1 VNFGVSTHLYHAQRL
16 GREHLLE
23 IAAHGFD
30 CVEVYATRTH
40 FDYHNPSA
48 IADLQGWLAEAGLE
62 LRSIHAP
69 TAERFTGGR
78 WGGSLSLAS
87 ADPAAR
93 AHAVKET
100 EAALHVARR
109 LPVPVL
115 VTHLGIP
122 RFQRGDT
129 QVAPYKGGGSR
140 GDTIAS
146 HGTGVGADLRVRPGD
161 SRAAAK
167 RSIEELL
174 KTAEPLGV
182 RLAVEVIPNE
192 LSRAGSIV
200 HFVEDDLDGVGIC
213 LDFGHAHLDGDVIDA
228 VETVSEHL
236 IATHLHD
243 NRGRSD
249 DHLLPFE
256 GTIDWAGTLLAVQKI
271 GYAGPFMFEIVPNGS
286 TKETLARARATRQRI
301 EAILAD
307 GVGLM
312 ADS

>member
-1 VNFGVSTHLYHAQRL
+1 
-16 GREHLLE
+16 LLE

-40 FDYHNPSA
+40 FDYHNPAA
-48 IADLQGWLAEAGLE
+48 IADLQGWLADAGLE

-69 TAERFTGGR
+69 TAESFTGGR

-87 ADPAAR
+87 TDPDAR

-115 VTHLGIP
+115 VAHLGIP
-122 RFQRGDT
+122 RTQR
-129 QVAPYKGGGSR
+129 SE
-140 GDTIAS
+140 
-146 HGTGVGADLRVRPGD
+146 GAGD
-161 SRAAAK
+161 SRAAAR

-174 KTAEPLGV
+174 RIAEPLGV
-182 RLAVEVIPNE
+182 RIAVEVIPNE

-200 HFVEDDLDGVGIC
+200 HFVEQDLDGAGIC
-213 LDFGHAHLDGDVIDA
+213 LDFGHAHLDGDVVEA

-236 IATHLHD
+236 IATHVHD

-249 DHLLPFE
+249 DHLLPFD

-271 GYAGPFMFEIVPNGS
+271 GYDGPFMFEIVPNGS
-286 TKETLARARATRQRI
+286 TKETLAKARDTREQMEQLLTI
-301 EAILAD
+301 AL
-307 GVGLM
+307 
-312 ADS
+312 